1 MWNKLVQQWR
11 QTFGTVPSDAPHQ
24 DVAWLERE
32 EARQMQEVRERLER
46 IREQLIIID
55 QTKTHRY

>member
-1 MWNKLVQQWR
+1 MWNKLVQLWR
-11 QTFGTVPSDAPHQ
+11 QMFRTVSSDASHQ

-32 EARQMQEVRERLER
+32 EAQQMQEVRERLER